1 MAQLGKKEEM
11 LRARDTARHCLAAVE
26 QNDSEIKQLMKLRY
40 RCTGYAFVTFNQ
52 YQVAQAVL
60 QELPKRLRSLAQ
72 PEGRRSPSF
81 FSTDLRVKRPPEPED
96 VIWEN
101 LQYSPC
107 QRFMRQLFTSSVA
120 FVPYLRTTGRLYAR
134 ASSSVTIIVAHG

>member
-81 FSTDLRVKRPPEPED
+81 FSTAPPRLTQPAGP
-96 VIWEN
+96 
-101 LQYSPC
+101 SPYC
-107 QRFMRQLFTSSVA
+107 LGCLGWRK
-120 FVPYLRTTGRLYAR
+120 
-134 ASSSVTIIVAHG
+134 